1 MAVNE
6 GTAPQRSPNPRWLAM
21 IPVSLG
27 LAVGSLLLFAW
38 LAEVV
43 LSESVVRSDENIRAF
58 IHQFASPNLTRAMR
72 LITNFGDWQIVLF
85 GTVILLLILLY
96 FRAFNYMKIVAVTMT
111 GGGILDGVLKDTFHR
126 TRPEAFF
133 IPRPTTYSFPSGHA
147 LISLC
152 FYGLLA
158 GIISLQWGKRWQRI
172 LTWALAVLAIGTIG
186 FSRIYLG
193 VHWPSDVLAG
203 YLAALMWMGAVRFVA
218 VKLDERGAAP
228 VATSPG
234 DEVPTPE
241 DPTPVEKS

>member
-1 MAVNE
+1 
-6 GTAPQRSPNPRWLAM
+6 M

-43 LSESVVRSDENIRAF
+43 LSESVVRSDENIRAY
-58 IHQFASPNLTRAMR
+58 IHQFASPTLTRAMR
-72 LITNFGDWQIVLF
+72 FVTNFGDWQIVLF
-85 GTVILLLILLY
+85 GTVVLLLILLY
-96 FRAFNYMKIVAVTMT
+96 LRAFNYMKIVAVTMT
-111 GGGILDGVLKDTFHR
+111 GGGILDGVLKDAFHR

-158 GIISLQWGKRWQRI
+158 GIISLQWRKRWQRV
-172 LTWALAVLAIGTIG
+172 LTWVLAACAIGTIG

-218 VKLDERGAAP
+218 VKLDERQAAP
-228 VATSPG
+228 VELSPPN
-234 DEVPTPE
+234 EVPTPE
-241 DPTPVEKS
+241 DPTPLQK

>member
-1 MAVNE
+1 MAVDE
-6 GTAPQRSPNPRWLAM
+6 GTALQRSRNPRWLAM

-27 LAVGSLLLFAW
+27 LAVGALLLFAW

-43 LSESVVRSDENIRAF
+43 LSESVLRSDENIRAF
-58 IHQFASPNLTRAMR
+58 VHQFASPTLTRAMR
-72 LITNFGDWQIVLF
+72 FVTNFGDWQVILF

-126 TRPEAFF
+126 TRPEAFY

-152 FYGLLA
+152 FYGLVA
-158 GIISLQWGKRWQRI
+158 GIISLQWTKAWQRA
-172 LTWALAVLAIGTIG
+172 LTWVLAVLAIGTIG

-218 VKLDERGAAP
+218 MKLDECSVAPAATAP
-228 VATSPG
+228 PG
-234 DEVPTPE
+234 EVPTPE
-241 DPTPVEKS
+241 DPTPPEK

>member
-1 MAVNE
+1 MAVDE
-6 GTAPQRSPNPRWLAM
+6 GTALQRSPNPRWLAM

-43 LSESVVRSDENIRAF
+43 LSESVLRSDENIRAF
-58 IHQFASPNLTRAMR
+58 VHQFASPTLTRAMR
-72 LITNFGDWQIVLF
+72 FVTNFGDWQIILF
-85 GTVILLLILLY
+85 GTVIVLLILLY

-126 TRPEAFF
+126 TRPEAFYV
-133 IPRPTTYSFPSGHA
+133 PRPTTYSFPSGHA

-158 GIISLQWGKRWQRI
+158 GIISLQWTKQWQRA
-172 LTWALAVLAIGTIG
+172 LTWVLAVLAIGTIG

-203 YLAALMWMGAVRFVA
+203 YLAALMWLSTVRFVA
-218 VKLDERGAAP
+218 MKLDEQSAPPAATAP
-228 VATSPG
+228 PG
-234 DEVPTPE
+234 EVPTPE
-241 DPTPVEKS
+241 DPTPLEK

>member
-1 MAVNE
+1 
-6 GTAPQRSPNPRWLAM
+6 M

-27 LAVGSLLLFAW
+27 LAVSSLLLFAW

-43 LSESVVRSDENIRAF
+43 LSESVVRSDENIRAY
-58 IHQFASPNLTRAMR
+58 IHQFASPTLTRAMR
-72 LITNFGDWQIVLF
+72 FVTNFGDWQIVLF
-85 GTVILLLILLY
+85 GTALLLLILLY
-96 FRAFNYMKIVAVTMT
+96 LRAFNYMKMVAVTMT

-126 TRPEAFF
+126 VRPEAFF

-158 GIISLQWGKRWQRI
+158 GIISLQWRKRWQRV
-172 LTWALAVLAIGTIG
+172 LTWALAACAIGTIG

-203 YLAALMWMGAVRFVA
+203 YLTALMWMGAVRFVA
-218 VKLDERGAAP
+218 VKLDERRPAP
-228 VATSPG
+228 AEASAP
-234 DEVPTPE
+234 DEVSTPE
-241 DPTPVEKS
+241 DPTPLEK

>member
-1 MAVNE
+1 MAVDE
-6 GTAPQRSPNPRWLAM
+6 GTVLQRLPNPRWLAM

-27 LAVGSLLLFAW
+27 LAVGCLLLFAW

-58 IHQFASPNLTRAMR
+58 IHQFASPTLTRGMR
-72 LITNFGDWQIVLF
+72 FVTNFGDWQIVLF

-111 GGGILDGVLKDTFHR
+111 GGGILDGVLKDTFRR

-158 GIISLQWGKRWQRI
+158 GIISLQWRKQWQRV

-203 YLAALMWMGAVRFVA
+203 YLSALMWMGAVRFVA
-218 VKLDERGAAP
+218 VKLDERRAAP
-228 VATSPG
+228 AATSPPN
-234 DEVPTPE
+234 EVPTPE
-241 DPTPVEKS
+241 DPTPLEKS

>member
-1 MAVNE
+1 MAVDE
-6 GTAPQRSPNPRWLAM
+6 VAAPQRSANPRWLAI

-27 LAVGSLLLFAW
+27 LAVGSLLLFAR

-43 LSESVVRSDENIRAF
+43 LSESVVRSDEKIRAF
-58 IHQFASPNLTRAMR
+58 IHQFASPSFTHAMR
-72 LITNFGDWQIVLF
+72 FVTNFGDWQIVLS
-85 GTVILLLILLY
+85 GTVILLLVLLY
-96 FRAFNYMKIVAVTMT
+96 FRAYNYMRLVAVTMT
-111 GGGILDGVLKDTFHR
+111 GGGILDGMLKDTFHR
-126 TRPEAFF
+126 ARPDAFF

-158 GIISLQWGKRWQRI
+158 GIISLQRQKRWQRV
-172 LTWALAVLAIGTIG
+172 LTWMLAACAIGTIG

-218 VKLDERGAAP
+218 VKLDERPAAP
-228 VATSPG
+228 AEASPNNK
-234 DEVPTPE
+234 VPTPE
-241 DPTPVEKS
+241 EPAPLEK

>member
-1 MAVNE
+1 
-6 GTAPQRSPNPRWLAM
+6 M

-38 LAEVV
+38 LADVV
-43 LSESVVRSDENIRAF
+43 LSESVVRSDENIRAC
-58 IHQFASPNLTRAMR
+58 IHQFASPTLTRAMR
-72 LITNFGDWQIVLF
+72 FVTNFGDWQIVLF
-85 GTVILLLILLY
+85 GTVVLLLLLLY
-96 FRAFNYMKIVAVTMT
+96 FRAFNYMKMVAVTMT

-126 TRPEAFF
+126 ARPDAFF
-133 IPRPTTYSFPSGHA
+133 IARPTTYSFPSGHA

-158 GIISLQWGKRWQRI
+158 GIISLQWRKRWQRV
-172 LTWALAVLAIGTIG
+172 LTWVLAACAIGTIG

-218 VKLDERGAAP
+218 VKLDERRAAP
-228 VATSPG
+228 VETSPP

-241 DPTPVEKS
+241 DPMPLQK

>member
-1 MAVNE
+1 MAVDE
-6 GTAPQRSPNPRWLAM
+6 VTIPQRSANPRWLAI

-43 LSESVVRSDENIRAF
+43 LSESVVRSDEKIRAF
-58 IHQFASPNLTRAMR
+58 VHQFASPFLTHAMR
-72 LITNFGDWQIVLF
+72 FVTNFGDWQIVLF
-85 GTVILLLILLY
+85 GTVLLLLVLLY
-96 FRAFNYMKIVAVTMT
+96 FRAYNYMKLVAVTMT

-126 TRPEAFF
+126 ARPDAFF
-133 IPRPTTYSFPSGHA
+133 IPRPMTYSFPSGHA

-158 GIISLQWGKRWQRI
+158 GIISLQWRKRWQRV
-172 LTWALAVLAIGTIG
+172 LTWALAACAIGTIG

-218 VKLDERGAAP
+218 VKLAERQPAP
-228 VATSPG
+228 ASPSPSN
-234 DEVPTPE
+234 EVPTPE
-241 DPTPVEKS
+241 DPTPLQK